1 MKKNILILAL
11 AAVCAVSLFGCQAKP
26 QTKETTEPSQITE
39 TETESVAA
47 ATTSTEKTAASAELS
62 EEDAKEIAL
71 KDAGVSESDISGI
84 RIEKDRDDGKTIYE
98 VDFYV
103 QNKEYDYDIDT
114 TTGEIISRDYDIE
127 NDFSFEQ
134 PKSDTASVISKDDA
148 VAIVLERISGAK
160 AEDVRLE
167 LDQDDGRAV
176 YEGELYH
183 NQIEYEF
190 ELDAS
195 TGEVLEWSE
204 EEH

>member
-1 MKKNILILAL
+1 MKKNILIFAL
-11 AAVCAVSLFGCQAKP
+11 TTVCAVSLFGCQTKT
-26 QTKETTEPSQITE
+26 QTKETAEPSQITE
-39 TETESVAA
+39 AETESVAA
-47 ATTSTEKTAASAELS
+47 STTSTEKTVSSELS

-127 NDFSFEQ
+127 DDFSFEQ
-134 PKSDTASVISKDDA
+134 PKSETASVISKDDA

-160 AEDVRLE
+160 AEDVRLT
-167 LDQDDGRAV
+167 LDQDDGRTV

-204 EEH
+204 END